1 MRTIGITE
9 LNQQTSR
16 VLREV
21 QEGERINVTMH
32 GRVVAQL
39 VPATPTATWLEQKKA
54 EGRIQ
59 PPTDPDAD
67 LPDLVPLRSGLSLD
81 ELIDAARTEH

>member
-16 VLREV
+16 VMREV
-21 QEGERINVTMH
+21 QAGERIAVTMH
-32 GRVVAQL
+32 GRVVAEL
-39 VPATPTATWLEQKKA
+39 VPATPGATWLEQKKA

-59 PPTDPDAD
+59 PPTDREAE
-67 LPDLVPLRSGLSLD
+67 LPDLVPLRSGRSLD
-81 ELIDAARTEH
+81 ELIEEAKGEH

>member
-21 QEGERINVTMH
+21 QAGERIDVTMH
-32 GRVVAQL
+32 GRVVARL
-39 VPATPTATWLEQKKA
+39 VPATPEATWLEQKKA

-59 PPTDPDAD
+59 PPTGPDAD
-67 LPDLVPLRSGLSLD
+67 LPDVVPLRSGLSLD
-81 ELIDAARTEH
+81 ELIEDSRAEG